1 MGRTD
6 LFLGLIVVLLAAQVY
21 ETGDGHTPMFI
32 VLPVMAILYLLPVY
46 LAGAVVLENVVDG

>member
-1 MGRTD
+1 MDRTD
-6 LFLGLIVVLLAAQVY
+6 LFLGLIVVLLAARVY